1 MAPEGPLGTAGPGG
15 TPRHSQ
21 LLGRALAGAGRPPV
35 ELQSSAG
42 LRNTKRFLQG
52 VTLHLTMSSR
62 VLVEREVAIPPHLHP
77 PSFPLPRPLVSSP
90 GDLHLIRIFLV
101 SHPEQAAAARQWG
114 NTGAAAASGHRSIG
128 EIQIIVSKV
137 L

>member
-1 MAPEGPLGTAGPGG
+1 MAPEGPLGTAGAGG

-21 LLGRALAGAGRPPV
+21 LPGRALAGAGRPPV

-62 VLVEREVAIPPHLHP
+62 VLAEREVAIPPTP
-77 PSFPLPRPLVSSP
+77 PSPLLPPPQAPGVLSWGSP
-90 GDLHLIRIFLV
+90 
-101 SHPEQAAAARQWG
+101 SH
-114 NTGAAAASGHRSIG
+114 
-128 EIQIIVSKV
+128 
-137 L
+137 